1 MSPAIIYILYKTAK
15 IPGGGGIIYIYFL
28 QEVFPSSERCYV
40 LTGIKRFDC
49 NTLAA
54 AYITLMRIYA
64 AST

>member
-15 IPGGGGIIYIYFL
+15 IPGGGNYIYFL
-28 QEVFPSSERCYV
+28 QEVFPSSEHCYV